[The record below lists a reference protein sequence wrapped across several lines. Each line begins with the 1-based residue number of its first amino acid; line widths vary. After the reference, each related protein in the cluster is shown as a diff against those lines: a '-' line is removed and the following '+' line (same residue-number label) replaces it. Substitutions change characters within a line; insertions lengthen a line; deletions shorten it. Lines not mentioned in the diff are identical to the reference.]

1 MTAGN
6 SFDAEPTLFSALLT
20 PHRSLSRSGFLL
32 LMAFIV
38 LISFIAGLVF
48 LSMGAWPVFGFFGI
62 DALAIYWAFKVNFHR
77 AAAYEEIV
85 VTPSAVHV
93 RRVTHLGAVSEWTFN
108 PLWVRLD
115 IEADEEFGVRTAF
128 AGLPRTQPGYCEL
141 SGSGRK
147 TELCQRLN
155 CGAEQ
160 RQTWHRL
167 QSHHLRHFFGA

>member
-32 LMAFIV
+32 LMGFIV

-48 LSMGAWPVFGFFGI
+48 LSMGAWPVFGFFGL

-77 AAAYEEIV
+77 AAAYEEIA

-93 RRVTHLGAVSEWTFN
+93 RRVTHLGPSPNGPSTRSGCGSISRPTRNLAWNGLSLVSRGRSLGIASFLGPDEKQSFAKALTAALNSAKRGVDYN
-108 PLWVRLD
+108 PV
-115 IEADEEFGVRTAF
+115 T
-128 AGLPRTQPGYCEL
+128 
-141 SGSGRK
+141 
-147 TELCQRLN
+147 
-155 CGAEQ
+155 
-160 RQTWHRL
+160 
-167 QSHHLRHFFGA
+167 